1 MPEMKFEEMPGGGRI
16 PVLGLGTYGMGGGM
30 SPSYSQDEKLVNAIR
45 TAIVLG
51 YTHIDTAEMYASGH
65 TEELVGR
72 AIKDFN
78 RADLLIATKVKP
90 ANLRYPDVLAALQ
103 GSLKRLDT
111 EYVDLYLIHWP
122 NSSIPLEETFRA
134 LNELVARGQARRLG
148 VSNFSLNELKRAREL
163 SETPLVTNQVPY
175 SIYERRYVRNGVLE
189 YCQQNGIIL
198 TAYTPIEKGRVAR
211 DAEIRAIAEKH
222 SATPVQV
229 ALSWLIHQP
238 QVIAIPMSTN
248 PKHLKENLGALDV
261 ELSEEDFERLNRLA

>member
-90 ANLRYPDVLAALQ
+90 ANLRYQDVLAALQ
-103 GSLKRLDT
+103 GSLNRLDT
-111 EYVDLYLIHWP
+111 DYVDLYLIHWP

-134 LNELVARGQARRLG
+134 LNELVARGQVRRLG

-175 SIYERRYVRNGVLE
+175 SVYERRYVRNGVLE

>member
-30 SPSYSQDEKLVNAIR
+30 SPSYSQDEKIVNAIR

-90 ANLRYPDVLAALQ
+90 ANLRYQDVLAALQ

-111 EYVDLYLIHWP
+111 DYVDLYLIHWP

-134 LNELVARGQARRLG
+134 LNELVARGQVRRLG

-175 SIYERRYVRNGVLE
+175 SVYERRYVRNGVLE

>member
-30 SPSYSQDEKLVNAIR
+30 SPSYSQDEKIVNAIR

-134 LNELVARGQARRLG
+134 LNELVARGQVRRLG

-175 SIYERRYVRNGVLE
+175 SVYERRYVRNGVLE